1 MWDKLC
7 DFEKEVFEA
16 VLACLQKSSAG
27 DLNNLTKIAAGVSGG
42 ADSVSLLVSL
52 CNIFSPLG
60 VTLHVVTVN
69 HNIRPENETCGDA
82 DFVVDLCS
90 NLQKEGK
97 LVDCT
102 VKEISRGF
110 VEQTACERKSGIEE
124 AARFLRYKVF
134 SDFCNQNDIQV
145 LFLAHNRNDNLET
158 VLMRFL
164 QGGNAGSLS
173 GIPIVRPLS
182 SKTDIF
188 RPLLQIERPL
198 IEQYLLDCEI
208 GWRNDSTNQETKYLR
223 NKIRLKLMPFL
234 NQEFPFWQNAVLSGI
249 EKNQND
255 AETLDKLC
263 DCVKIK
269 FSRDDNS
276 CCEDLH
282 SDFSHQEVLEGNIL
296 YDDKNKI
303 STFSFLPENYD
314 CAEIFLPDFLNIDN
328 SIKMRVLTKAMN
340 GLGENSRIPYAFLTD
355 LINEIAKFHEKNVKI
370 TKNFG
375 AITFFIEKNAVFLKK
390 SFKKHTDLNFFD
402 IIEESGFFSFPFG
415 VLNVEKNSQNDVSIF
430 INDCFCCEGIS
441 LPFIVRS
448 VHSGDFVMSAA
459 NTEKKLSDVFSSWH
473 VNEEDKKLI
482 PVIQSV
488 KGEQKILCVL
498 GSFLGY
504 KNWIV
509 KQDLL

>member
-158 VLMRFL
+158 VLMRFW
-164 QGGNAGSLS
+164 
-173 GIPIVRPLS
+173 P
-182 SKTDIF
+182 
-188 RPLLQIERPL
+188 
-198 IEQYLLDCEI
+198 
-208 GWRNDSTNQETKYLR
+208 
-223 NKIRLKLMPFL
+223 
-234 NQEFPFWQNAVLSGI
+234 
-249 EKNQND
+249 
-255 AETLDKLC
+255 KLC
-263 DCVKIK
+263 
-269 FSRDDNS
+269 
-276 CCEDLH
+276 
-282 SDFSHQEVLEGNIL
+282 VLT
-296 YDDKNKI
+296 KI
-303 STFSFLPENYD
+303 ST
-314 CAEIFLPDFLNIDN
+314 
-328 SIKMRVLTKAMN
+328 
-340 GLGENSRIPYAFLTD
+340 
-355 LINEIAKFHEKNVKI
+355 
-370 TKNFG
+370 
-375 AITFFIEKNAVFLKK
+375 
-390 SFKKHTDLNFFD
+390 
-402 IIEESGFFSFPFG
+402 
-415 VLNVEKNSQNDVSIF
+415 
-430 INDCFCCEGIS
+430 
-441 LPFIVRS
+441 
-448 VHSGDFVMSAA
+448 
-459 NTEKKLSDVFSSWH
+459 
-473 VNEEDKKLI
+473 
-482 PVIQSV
+482 
-488 KGEQKILCVL
+488 KG
-498 GSFLGY
+498 G
-504 KNWIV
+504 
-509 KQDLL
+509 